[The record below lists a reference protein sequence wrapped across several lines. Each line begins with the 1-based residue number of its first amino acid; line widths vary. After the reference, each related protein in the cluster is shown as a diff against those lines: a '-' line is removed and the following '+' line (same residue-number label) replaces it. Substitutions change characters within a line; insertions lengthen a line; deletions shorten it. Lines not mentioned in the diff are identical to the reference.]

1 MKDYINRIIQG
12 DCRDILK
19 EFPDNSIDSCVTD
32 PPYGLSEHDEGV
44 IRDVLGKWLNGQDD
58 YVPHKRGFMGN
69 EWDAFVPPPAI
80 WREVYRVLKPGA
92 HILVFA
98 GTRTQDLMSMS
109 LRLAGFEVRDVL
121 MWLYGCVSEDTEIL
135 TINGWEHYHKDI
147 DKYPVLC
154 YNIKDERFEFH
165 KPTRKYYY
173 KNAHTAY
180 RIKSDFT
187 DQIITRNHRV
197 LVERSGR
204 KIFVYAEELQKEENI
219 PFLESLQDLPETIYN
234 HQSQTSINKSDLL
247 KKMSS
252 ASYKTIKEKETATR
266 KRNGIIKLPNLWKRI
281 LASKS
286 MDKEKQK
293 SLLFKKMCWK
303 SKRLAKKLCSFEHSK
318 TDRKRLGELP
328 KENVRG
334 KQSCLEGWSNILQE
348 TRQLYWRKI
357 REMSRRISFYGTKRL
372 LRYGTQVD
380 NGTSYWE
387 TTIENRGGSS
397 YRPQSF
403 KQHIGKFDVVQKQS
417 RTQDVRITRAKVEEI
432 EYIGN
437 VWCVEVPTG
446 AFVARRN
453 GKIFITGNSG
463 FPKSLDI
470 SKAIDKQLGAKRE
483 KTGIYSKFDRY
494 DIPATPEV
502 KQWEGWGT
510 ALKPAYEPI
519 ILARKPI
526 SEKNIVLNVLKWG
539 VGGINIDN
547 SRIAGEPIPINK
559 LESWSGFGQIKRPD
573 YEQEINNRG
582 RFPSNVLLECIC
594 DEVIEGKA
602 GIKTPRSNIKHG
614 TGKGSTYLLF
624 KESGEH
630 YKNEVGTIHTNP
642 ECPCYML
649 DGQSNVSASRFFY
662 VSKAS
667 KSERLGI
674 DKIEIILYN
683 ISNNN
688 SEEDILCKGKTLIQ
702 GEKLVQ
708 LQVDMDILPP
718 KVIVEYGMQNKNVL
732 EWSMSW
738 FGKNIMDKYQK
749 DFASIILTET
759 NLTITSKI
767 YNWLVFLLTNEYIV
781 DVNLLMENGGNLVEN
796 ANNLKELIISIN
808 KIMASRLGVKS
819 VISNPLLKISV
830 KEEKITHCT
839 QKPIKLME
847 YLIRLITP
855 ADGIVLDPFA
865 GSGSTCI
872 ACKKL
877 GYKYIGI
884 EISEEYCE
892 IARNRI
898 GAIPD
903 TIFTIPPQEE

>member
-69 EWDAFVPPPAI
+69 EWDAFVPPPVV

-121 MWLYGCVSEDTEIL
+121 MWLYS
-135 TINGWEHYHKDI
+135 
-147 DKYPVLC
+147 
-154 YNIKDERFEFH
+154 
-165 KPTRKYYY
+165 
-173 KNAHTAY
+173 
-180 RIKSDFT
+180 
-187 DQIITRNHRV
+187 
-197 LVERSGR
+197 
-204 KIFVYAEELQKEENI
+204 
-219 PFLESLQDLPETIYN
+219 
-234 HQSQTSINKSDLL
+234 
-247 KKMSS
+247 
-252 ASYKTIKEKETATR
+252 
-266 KRNGIIKLPNLWKRI
+266 
-281 LASKS
+281 
-286 MDKEKQK
+286 
-293 SLLFKKMCWK
+293 
-303 SKRLAKKLCSFEHSK
+303 
-318 TDRKRLGELP
+318 
-328 KENVRG
+328 
-334 KQSCLEGWSNILQE
+334 
-348 TRQLYWRKI
+348 
-357 REMSRRISFYGTKRL
+357 
-372 LRYGTQVD
+372 
-380 NGTSYWE
+380 
-387 TTIENRGGSS
+387 
-397 YRPQSF
+397 
-403 KQHIGKFDVVQKQS
+403 
-417 RTQDVRITRAKVEEI
+417 
-432 EYIGN
+432 
-437 VWCVEVPTG
+437 
-446 AFVARRN
+446 
-453 GKIFITGNSG
+453 SG
-463 FPKSLDI
+463 FPKSLNI

-483 KTGIYSKFDRY
+483 KTGVDSKFGRCDSGIYNFNVNNPPKMQFDRY
-494 DIPATPEV
+494 DIPATPEAE
-502 KQWEGWGT
+502 QWEGWGT

-526 SEKNIVLNVLKWG
+526 SEKNIALNVLKWG
-539 VGGINIDN
+539 VGGINIDACRVSITDDDRKRIK
-547 SRIAGEPIPINK
+547 SRQNK
-559 LESWSGFGQIKRPD
+559 KVTVNHIIKGFGNTTAFYGDWELSK
-573 YEQEINNRG
+573 G
-582 RFPSNVLLECIC
+582 RFPANVLLECIC

-847 YLIRLITP
+847 YLVHLITP
-855 ADGIVLDPFA
+855 AGGIVLDPFA